1 MGDAGSDVPRSS
13 DGENMS
19 SIRVQRKSDDRLT
32 AEGFELQ
39 EVSRRECLRVALLAS
54 GGAIAAPLAIAQEA
68 SVESAVRAMSPMTGS
83 DLAAAR
89 IEPTSGLVGIIVAI
103 SKPLREIDLGE
114 MEPATFYVA
123 D

>member
-1 MGDAGSDVPRSS
+1 MPLHRAAGERRRDRS
-13 DGENMS
+13 
-19 SIRVQRKSDDRLT
+19 T
-32 AEGFELQ
+32 AGH
-39 EVSRRECLRVALLAS
+39 C
-54 GGAIAAPLAIAQEA
+54 AQEP
-68 SVESAVRAMSPMTGS
+68 SVVSAIRAMSPMTGS

-103 SKPLREIDLGE
+103 SKPLRKIDLGE

>member
-1 MGDAGSDVPRSS
+1 MQD
-13 DGENMS
+13 
-19 SIRVQRKSDDRLT
+19 
-32 AEGFELQ
+32 
-39 EVSRRECLRVALLAS
+39 VSRRECLRVALLAS
-54 GGAIAAPLAIAQEA
+54 GGAIAAPLAIAQEG
-68 SVESAVRAMSPMTGS
+68 SVVSAVRAMSPMTGS
-83 DLAAAR
+83 DLPAAR

>member
-1 MGDAGSDVPRSS
+1 
-13 DGENMS
+13 
-19 SIRVQRKSDDRLT
+19 
-32 AEGFELQ
+32 
-39 EVSRRECLRVALLAS
+39 
-54 GGAIAAPLAIAQEA
+54 
-68 SVESAVRAMSPMTGS
+68 MSPMTGS

-114 MEPATFYVA
+114 IEPATYYVA